1 MSLVH
6 NSYWSSGSVSVINK
20 RNRWLVN
27 TILVIAVLAFVGF
40 SVVPIVSAWLANRE
54 TSLANNSPST
64 ENSST
69 EVSPD
74 QEADLKAQVKGYQLV
89 LEREPNNQTAL
100 LGLLQAQ
107 LQLNDIAGA
116 IPPLESLA
124 RLNPDDTRYAILLG
138 QAKQQTGDT
147 EGAAQTYRSILST
160 QPGNMDALRGLV
172 ALLVEEARP
181 EAAIGLL
188 QDTLTTANDVNQIQA
203 NSVDVTAVQLLLGEL
218 YVELGRDAEA
228 LAIYDESI
236 KNSAEDFRPLL
247 SKALLLQAQGNQEE
261 AEPLFT
267 NAAALAP
274 AQYKD
279 EINRLATASSTPGE
293 EVGDGTSDGTTRES
307 ATEAPENMDS
317 ETLDSDDST
326 IDGDSPASSTE
337 SSADTPENRDSL
349 DETGDEAGE

>member
-1 MSLVH
+1 M
-6 NSYWSSGSVSVINK
+6 INK

-27 TILVIAVLAFVGF
+27 IILVIAVLAFVGF
-40 SVVPIVSAWLANRE
+40 SVVPIVSAWIANRQSSIA
-54 TSLANNSPST
+54 TNTPPSDNT
-64 ENSST
+64 AG
-69 EVSPD
+69 VSPD
-74 QEADLKAQVKGYQLV
+74 LQADLQAQATGYQLV

-107 LQLNDIAGA
+107 LQLNDIEGA
-116 IPPLESLA
+116 VQPLESLA
-124 RLNPDDTRYAILLG
+124 RLNPEDTRYGVLLG
-138 QAKQQTGDT
+138 QAKQQIGDT
-147 EGAAQTYRSILST
+147 EGAAQAYRNILST

-172 ALLVEEARP
+172 ALLVDESRP

-188 QDTLTTANDVNQIQA
+188 QDTLTTADDVNQIQA

-218 YVELGRDAEA
+218 YIELGRDAEA

-247 SKALLLQAQGNQEE
+247 SKALLLQAQGQQDE

-279 EINRLATASSTPGE
+279 EINRLAAGPELDEGDGAEFGAGTEASDPEPNLGENDPDESDIETGAETETETEAETETNVTPAAADGE
-293 EVGDGTSDGTTRES
+293 E
-307 ATEAPENMDS
+307 S
-317 ETLDSDDST
+317 E
-326 IDGDSPASSTE
+326 
-337 SSADTPENRDSL
+337 
-349 DETGDEAGE
+349 